1 MSAESVI
8 LQGRLFQESQF
19 LSTCTISRRT
29 SDEPVLSEET
39 GDYTHTYETVYSGPC
54 LLKFGQSQPRDIDA
68 QGQLLTEQTPTL
80 KLPVEG
86 SEEVTEDD
94 TGVIDSNTLD
104 AGLIGTAFRI
114 AGVHAQTL
122 ATARRFPVEVL
133 S

>member
-8 LQGRLFQESQF
+8 RQGRQFQESQF
-19 LSTCTISRRT
+19 LSTCTISRR
-29 SDEPVLSEET
+29 SGSPVLNEET
-39 GDYTHTYETVYSGPC
+39 GDYEYTSELVYSGPC
-54 LLKFGQSQPRDIDA
+54 LLKFGQMQPRDLDA

-86 SEEVTEDD
+86 SENVNEDD
-94 TGVIDSNTLD
+94 TGVIDSNLLD
-104 AGLIGTAFRI
+104 AGLVGTTFRI
-114 AGVHAQTL
+114 AGLHAQTL